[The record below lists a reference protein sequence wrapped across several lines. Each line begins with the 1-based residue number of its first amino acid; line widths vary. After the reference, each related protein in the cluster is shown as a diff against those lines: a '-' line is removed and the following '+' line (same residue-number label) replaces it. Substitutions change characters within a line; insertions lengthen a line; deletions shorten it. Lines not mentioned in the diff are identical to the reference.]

1 MNNMVKN
8 NKRVTYITHIS
19 ISLVFAL
26 LYLLQYSFR
35 IVPKINGATA
45 LLLVPAVIAAGARL
59 GEWCGFAYGLVFGFL
74 LDSISANV
82 VFFSSVCLALIGFL
96 SGFLISHLFNR
107 NIISVIILGL
117 GGCFAFFTFKLFI
130 YIFHGCSGIWDYFIY
145 HSLPSALYSFI
156 FTVPLFYLFGKIAG
170 DKHNFKRI

>member
-1 MNNMVKN
+1 MVEN

-26 LYLLQYSFR
+26 LYLVQYSFR
-35 IVPKINGATA
+35 LVPKINGATA
-45 LLLVPAVIAAGARL
+45 LLLVPAVIAVGARL
-59 GEWCGFAYGLVFGFL
+59 GEWCGFTYGLIFGFL
-74 LDSISANV
+74 LDSISADT
-82 VFFSSVCLALIGFL
+82 VFFSTVCLALIGFF

-117 GGCFAFFTFKLFI
+117 GGCLAFFTFKLFI
-130 YIFHGCSGIWDYFIY
+130 YIFKDCGGIWDYFIH
-145 HSLPSALYSFI
+145 HSLPSAIYSFV

-170 DKHNFKRI
+170 DNYKFKRI